1 MSNEYKYERKVF
13 VNKIG
18 EKHSVI
24 FSDLRE
30 AMKYITEKV
39 DLAIESC
46 PEHKKVKIEILPNPI
61 IDDHLNLRLQ
71 YSTTL
76 ENISNVI

>member
-1 MSNEYKYERKVF
+1 MSNEYEFERKVF

-18 EKHSVI
+18 EKHSHV
-24 FSDLRE
+24 FNNLKD
-30 AMKYITEKV
+30 AMKYITSKV

-46 PEHKKVKIEILPNPI
+46 PEHKKVNVQILPNPHT
-61 IDDHLNLRLQ
+61 DDYHNLRVQ

-76 ENISNVI
+76 ENK